1 MVSEKVLKFF
11 PHDTIRKGQKEMVDD
26 VETTLNDG
34 KILLA
39 HAPTGLGKTA
49 SALSVALQHAIE
61 HDKIIFFLTNRH
73 TQHKIAIDTLK
84 EIRKKT
90 GENFTCVD
98 LIGKRWMCNQEVA
111 GLFGNEFN
119 EYCKSIVGKG
129 ECEFYNKVK
138 DKSALHVEAKVF
150 LKDLERLGPIHNE
163 ELISLAQEKRMCS
176 YEISLAHAKNAKIL
190 IGDYYYLFNPF
201 VQATLFNKLDIDM
214 EDIILIVDEAHNLP
228 SRVTD
233 MMSSNL
239 TTYMLKSGIQE
250 AKKFGYPELINKLQ
264 EVNGIL
270 NKLAKFEGYEKE
282 KKVRQGHFTDSIRLF
297 TDYDELINELEF
309 AADEIRKKQRKSYL
323 GGIAS
328 FLEEWKGSD
337 EGYTRILAEEFGRQE
352 PVIKLKYACLDP
364 SIITSII
371 FKRIHSGILMSGTLK
386 PTFMY
391 RDVLGVKD
399 GIEKEYPSPF
409 PPENKRV
416 MIVPETSTKYNL
428 RGEAMYK
435 KIAEHCMQI
444 DDLVPGNIA
453 FFFPS
458 YNLRDQISMYFN
470 TPKKLFFEKQGMS
483 KEEKDRFIAD
493 FKSARMMGGVLLAVT
508 GANFA
513 EGVDFPGDFLIGV
526 VVVGLP
532 LARPDLM
539 TKETISYYDGKYSK
553 GWDYGYTFPAMNKC
567 FQSAGRCIRSG
578 TDKGV
583 IVYLEERFSWD
594 RYYSCFPDK
603 VGLMVTRDY
612 KKVIGEFFA

>member
-1 MVSEKVLKFF
+1 MVSEKVLAFF
-11 PHDTIRKGQKEMVDD
+11 PHDKIRDGQKELVAD
-26 VETTLNDG
+26 VEIALNEG

-49 SALSVALQHAIE
+49 AALSVALQHAIE
-61 HDKIIFFLTNRH
+61 HKNVIFFLTNRH

-84 EIRKKT
+84 QIRKKT
-90 GENFTCVD
+90 GHDFSCVD
-98 LIGKRWMCNQEVA
+98 LIGKRWMCNQEIA

-119 EYCKSIVGKG
+119 EYCKAIVGKG

-138 DKSALHVEAKVF
+138 DKNNLQVEAKVF

-163 ELISLAQEKRMCS
+163 ELISLAKEKRMCS
-176 YEISLAHAKNAKIL
+176 YEISLAHAKNAKII

-201 VQATLFNKLDIDM
+201 VQSTLFNKLDIEM

-239 TTYMLKSGIQE
+239 TSYMIKNGIQE
-250 AKKFGYPELINKLQ
+250 AKKFGYPGLINWLQ
-264 EVNGIL
+264 EINGIL
-270 NKLAKFEGYEKE
+270 NKLAVFEGSEKE
-282 KKVRQGHFTDSIRLF
+282 KKIRQSQFTDNIRLV
-297 TDYDELINELEF
+297 TDYDDLINELDL

-323 GGIAS
+323 GGIAG

-337 EGYTRILAEEFGRQE
+337 EGFTRIISEEYGRQE
-352 PVIKLKYACLDP
+352 SMVKLRYACLDP
-364 SIITSII
+364 SLTTGVVFSG
-371 FKRIHSGILMSGTLK
+371 IHAGILMSGTLK
-386 PTFMY
+386 PTYMY
-391 RDVLGVKD
+391 KDVLGVKN
-399 GIEKEYPSPF
+399 GIEKEYSSPF

-416 MIVPETSTKYNL
+416 IIIPETSTKFNL
-428 RGEAMYK
+428 RGEPMYK
-435 KIAEHCMQI
+435 KIAEYCMEI
-444 DDLVPGNIA
+444 DKLVPGNLA

-470 TPKKLFFEKQGMS
+470 TQKKLFFEKNGMT
-483 KEEKDRFIAD
+483 KEEKERFLAD
-493 FKSARMMGGVLLAVT
+493 FKSARITGGVLLAVI

-513 EGVDFPGDFLIGV
+513 EGVDFPGDLLKGV

-539 TKETISYYDGKYSK
+539 TKETIAYYDMKFNK
-553 GWDYGYTFPAMNKC
+553 GWNYGYTFPAMNKC

-578 TDKGV
+578 TDKGI
-583 IVYLEERFSWD
+583 IVYLEERFAWD
-594 RYYSCFPDK
+594 MYYSCFPDK

-612 KKVIGEFFA
+612 KKIIGDFFG